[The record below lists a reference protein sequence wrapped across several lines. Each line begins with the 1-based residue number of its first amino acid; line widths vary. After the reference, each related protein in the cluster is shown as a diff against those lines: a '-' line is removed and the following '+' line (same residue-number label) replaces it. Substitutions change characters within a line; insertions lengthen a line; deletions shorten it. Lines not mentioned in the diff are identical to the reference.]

1 MPSPTVAVLVRTKD
15 RPRFLR
21 RALANIAE
29 QTFTDYTVCVIND
42 SGDESATR
50 AILQASPLAHLLEG
64 DAPRLTLL
72 TTGGGNMEAASNAG
86 LAATDSEFVAIH
98 DDDDLWAPEFLE
110 RTVGAL
116 RASEALICSTRVVE
130 RYERETPEGEF
141 EVYEERI
148 FHDGLPGFGLQFLY
162 RTNRAVPIGILY
174 RRRLHELVGFY
185 DESLPVVGDWEFNLR
200 AAAVTEVLLV
210 DEPLAYWS
218 LRPDADGADANSVQR
233 QAEHARFDASVRA
246 RAIRDDLQSG
256 GRPGPY
262 LYQAHL
268 MADLERRVIDGHD
281 LTRESLDLLRSL
293 GERLERIEAR
303 QATMDARQ
311 RELEARFAADRSRG
325 RGALRTLSSAAR
337 SLARR
342 MRSAT
347 PHGEGR

>member
-21 RALANIAE
+21 RTLANIAE

-42 SGDESATR
+42 GGDESATR

-64 DAPRLTLL
+64 DAPRLMLL
-72 TTGGGNMEAASNAG
+72 TTSGGNMEAASNAG

-218 LRPDADGADANSVQR
+218 LRPEADGADANSVQR

-303 QATMDARQ
+303 QAAMDARQ

>member
-42 SGDESATR
+42 GGDESATR

-64 DAPRLTLL
+64 DAPRLMLL
-72 TTGGGNMEAASNAG
+72 TTSGGNMEAASNAG
-86 LAATDSEFVAIH
+86 LAATDSKFVAIH

-162 RTNRAVPIGILY
+162 RTNRTVPIGILY

-218 LRPDADGADANSVQR
+218 LRPEADGADANSVQR

-303 QATMDARQ
+303 QAAMDARQ